1 MLDKFILVCF
11 IIFIVLIVY
20 NVRIFGVDFF
30 VNKTYNLK
38 NLTGY
43 QSDGSGKSDQPN
55 Q

>member
-11 IIFIVLIVY
+11 IIFIVLIIY

-30 VNKTYNLK
+30 VNETYNLK

-43 QSDGSGKSDQPN
+43 KSD
-55 Q
+55 